1 MTWWFFLL
9 PPKVCRNKGIQVPDL
24 VVHLVTTE
32 ETKALPTG
40 ASRPLETQCFAGDLG
55 QVAIVTHPEM
65 TLFVGLG
72 PTMTPR
78 AVRRALPPAISRLA
92 QGSSVAV
99 LGNLSGVEGLVAV
112 ILDSAGLAPESIGG
126 HDSIVSSAVSRA
138 RKWTNASGADLNPDA
153 FVGLAHAVAA
163 EHDLDITVRRLNEL
177 VADGF
182 GGIVSVGQASRYE
195 PCLIDVRYAPE
206 APRARIALVGKG
218 ITFDTG
224 GLSLKRPDQMMG
236 MRMDKAGAAVVLAVI
251 SAAAALRLPVELR
264 GLLPIAENMV
274 GPSATRPGDVVTAR
288 NGVAIRVM
296 DTDFEGRVVMADAI
310 SFAGEE
316 NPDMIIDVAT
326 LTYQVAVALGN
337 DIAGLFSNSDDL
349 AQSLLDSSS
358 EVGEALWR
366 LPLAED
372 YRGQVVT
379 ATGVKNHPESEV
391 GRAITAA
398 LFLHEFVSPGTK
410 WAHLDCTGPAWV
422 GPASSDGAT
431 GFGVETL
438 IDFLERVEKS

>member
-1 MTWWFFLL
+1 M
-9 PPKVCRNKGIQVPDL
+9 PD
-24 VVHLVTTE
+24 VAVHLVTTE
-32 ETKALPTG
+32 ETTTLPEG
-40 ASRPLETQCFAGDLG
+40 VLRPLATQGFTGDLG

-65 TLFVGLG
+65 TLFVGVG

-78 AVRRALPPAISRLA
+78 AVRRTLPPAIGQLA
-92 QGSSVAV
+92 TGSSVAV

-112 ILDSAGLAPESIGG
+112 MLESAGLSPESLAPSEG
-126 HDSIVSSAVSRA
+126 IVSSAVSRA

-153 FVGLAHAVAA
+153 FVDLAHQVAT

-182 GGIVSVGQASRYE
+182 GGIVSVGQASTYE
-195 PCLIDVRYAPE
+195 PGLIDIRYVPE
-206 APRARIALVGKG
+206 APRARVALIGKG

-224 GLSLKRPDQMMG
+224 GLSMKRPDQMMA
-236 MRMDKAGAAVVLAVI
+236 MRMDKAGASVVLAVVE
-251 SAAAALRLPVELR
+251 AVAALKLPVEVR

-288 NGVAIRVM
+288 NGLTIQVM

-316 NPDMIIDVAT
+316 NPDIIIDVAT
-326 LTYQVAVALGN
+326 LTYQVAIALGN

-349 AQSLLDSSS
+349 AQTLLDASSQ
-358 EVGEALWR
+358 VGEALWR
-366 LPLAED
+366 LPLANE
-372 YRGQVVT
+372 YLKQVVT
-379 ATGVKNHPESEV
+379 STGVKNHPESDV

-398 LFLHEFVSPGTK
+398 LFLQEFAPAGIP

-438 IDFLERVEKS
+438 IEFLDGVSKR